1 MRRNFLRACI
11 ITLCFTWG
19 FSSTAVAAPF
29 SSIVIDATSG
39 RTLQQYRASQ
49 SRYPASLTK
58 LMSLYIMFE
67 EIEAERLTPKTPIY
81 VSRQA
86 ARQPASRLGL
96 KAGTT
101 LPAEIAMKAL
111 LVKSANDVATAI
123 AEHISGSEAKFA
135 RRMTRKARELG
146 LYDTHFT
153 NASGLYHWRQ
163 QSSAR
168 DMAKLAQALLTRFPQ
183 FERLWQTSDFRF
195 EDKQYRSHNRVVRR
209 LSGAIGMKTGYIR
222 ASGYNIATAVQRD
235 NKRIIIIIMGGTSA
249 EARDRHA
256 ISLANRSLA
265 RAQPYVAKTKAN
277 TAQLHQAA
285 LWLNTSAGE
294 LANEL
299 TKPTRGMVLA
309 DLPRDWK
316 IQVGAFSAS
325 VHAYSQLQRIRRVLG
340 PQLENSEGRAEQI
353 VRNGRPM
360 YRARFANLSEPQAFH
375 LCRSLREVT
384 PSCLPIAP

>member
-1 MRRNFLRACI
+1 VRCSFLKICI
-11 ITLCFTWG
+11 VTLCFSWA
-19 FSSTAVAAPF
+19 FSSVAIAAPF

-67 EIEAERLTPKTPIY
+67 EIEAGHLTPKTPIY
-81 VSRQA
+81 ISRQA

-96 KAGTT
+96 PFGKTI
-101 LPAEIAMKAL
+101 PAEIAMKAL

-135 RRMTRKARELG
+135 RRMTKKARELG
-146 LYDTHFT
+146 LYDTNFT

-183 FERLWQTSDFRF
+183 FESLWQTTSFTF
-195 EDKQYRSHNRVVRR
+195 EEKQYRSHNRVLRR
-209 LSGAIGMKTGYIR
+209 LSGAMGMKTGYIR

-235 NKRIIIIIMGGTSA
+235 NKRIILVIMGGTSA
-249 EARDRHA
+249 ASRDRHA
-256 ISLANRSLA
+256 ISLADRSLG
-265 RAQPYVAKTKAN
+265 RAQTFVAKTKTNSAK
-277 TAQLHQAA
+277 LRQAA
-285 LWLNTSAGE
+285 LWLDTPAQE
-294 LANEL
+294 LA
-299 TKPTRGMVLA
+299 KPTRGLVLA
-309 DLPRDWK
+309 DMPRDWK

-325 VHAYSQLQRIRRVLG
+325 VHADSQLQRIRRVLG
-340 PQLENSEGRAEQI
+340 AKLDDSEGLTEQI
-353 VRNGRPM
+353 ERNGKPM

-375 LCRSLREVT
+375 LCRSLLKVT

>member
-1 MRRNFLRACI
+1 VRRKFLALCI
-11 ITLCFTWG
+11 VTLCFTWA
-19 FSSTAVAAPF
+19 FPSASLAAPF

-67 EIEAERLTPKTPIY
+67 EIEAGRLTPKTPIY
-81 VSRQA
+81 ISRQA

-96 KAGTT
+96 RAGKSI
-101 LPAEIAMKAL
+101 PADVAMKAL
-111 LVKSANDVATAI
+111 LVKSANDVAMAI
-123 AEHISGSEAKFA
+123 AEHISGSESKFA
-135 RRMTRKARELG
+135 RRMSKTARELG
-146 LYDTHFT
+146 LYDTSFT

-163 QSSAR
+163 QSTAR
-168 DMAKLAQALLTRFPQ
+168 DMAKLAQALLSRFPQ
-183 FERLWQTSDFRF
+183 FESLWQTTSFTF
-195 EDKQYRSHNRVVRR
+195 EEKQYRSHNRVLRR
-209 LSGAIGMKTGYIR
+209 LAGAIGMKTGYIR

-235 NKRIIIIIMGGTSA
+235 NKRIILVIMGGTSA

-256 ISLANRSLA
+256 ISLADRSLA
-265 RAQPYVAKTKAN
+265 RAQTYVAKSKPN
-277 TAQLHQAA
+277 SKKLHQAA
-285 LWLNTSAGE
+285 LWLGTSAQD
-294 LANEL
+294 LAE
-299 TKPTRGMVLA
+299 PTQGLVLA

-325 VHAYSQLQRIRRVLG
+325 VHASSQLQRIRRVLG
-340 PQLENSEGRAEQI
+340 AQLENSEGMTEQI
-353 VRNGRPM
+353 ERNGKPM

-375 LCRSLREVT
+375 LCRSLLEVT

>member
-1 MRRNFLRACI
+1 
-11 ITLCFTWG
+11 
-19 FSSTAVAAPF
+19 
-29 SSIVIDATSG
+29 
-39 RTLQQYRASQ
+39 
-49 SRYPASLTK
+49 
-58 LMSLYIMFE
+58 MFE

-101 LPAEIAMKAL
+101 LPAEIVMKAL

-146 LYDTHFT
+146 LYDTNFT

-183 FERLWQTSDFRF
+183 FERLWQTSSFRF
-195 EDKQYRSHNRVVRR
+195 EDKQYRSHNRVLRR

-256 ISLANRSLA
+256 ISLADRSLP
-265 RAQPYVAKTKAN
+265 RAQPYVARTKTN
-277 TAQLHQAA
+277 TDKLHQAA
-285 LWLNTSAGE
+285 QWLGTSAQD
-294 LANEL
+294 LA
-299 TKPTRGMVLA
+299 KPTKGLVLA

-353 VRNGRPM
+353 VRNGKPM

-375 LCRSLREVT
+375 LCRSLMEVT